1 LTLQTFVPGAKSF
14 VRTSIAT
21 NLDEGKF
28 ANEQAR
34 TDILLVFATDYWVS
48 QQRDVL
54 MPAKVPSF

>member
-1 LTLQTFVPGAKSF
+1 VPGAKSF

-34 TDILLVFATDYWVS
+34 THILLVFATDY
-48 QQRDVL
+48 
-54 MPAKVPSF
+54 